1 MFKRLFGYPSSS
13 KKASASASIPRSPA
27 SGSPPAPASGS
38 PPAPASAP
46 ESSLPGRDDADLGR
60 ALFDALLAEP
70 RLTAAK
76 LTGSFVPKLTAHP
89 ARVPAD
95 LEKALRATLASHL
108 NDPDADDDRVREAC
122 LHLLS
127 TLALEPSNADFVL
140 AALRD
145 LDQTFERA
153 FEREEL
159 YADAAPA
166 SNAPSSSSSSSS
178 RHPPPRP
185 RQLHAHLLRA
195 LLRCLGGQ
203 FTAFDL
209 LEMSRDRA
217 DLAVAAALECVESA
231 SPPHATRPDPGDLPR
246 LRAHACRL
254 LHELTTPDAHFAE
267 GERDA
272 GIASLAAHFKRRC
285 GDILRAALEGNA
297 LERLTRALA
306 PALAEDVVEAARD
319 DDDAASSAIRAAR
332 NMLLYSDERS
342 AQLRKAMTRSDLA
355 RAVLEPFLERA
366 VDRAV
371 KAANEDEDAAED
383 EEDAEEYFERGGGA
397 TTTTTTTRGDDA
409 SRREND
415 AASASASASDSVS
428 AIRHVCEALSALVAA
443 TYKTGALRQRALVSG
458 DDASGRGPLGAAF
471 RALVPGG
478 VLAEPS
484 LASSLAVVDALCR
497 LACNLGVGPGDRGG
511 GDAAAEGRARWRRAL
526 EASLGRLDDA
536 SARVLATRFAAEV
549 RSLPTDRSGKTN
561 EWIAGMLPAPTAAR
575 EEVEEAMRV
584 DRGGNAR
591 RRRRRGRKGMG
602 GDGGGGDGGGGDG
615 GGGNGGGGNGG
626 GNGGGGSDERKKERK
641 RDQRRR
647 RRKREADAKKARAN
661 ADAVLAARE
670 RASNDERA
678 RDGEPSAS
686 AAASASASAPA
697 HRVVSVDAAV
707 VVRVGARVDP
717 SAGDESQSDDGES
730 SDASS
735 DVGDS
740 FGFAGV
746 RRDRDS
752 DASSSAAASSGK
764 AATVAPARVP
774 PSTMSIDALL
784 EEIDAMGL

>member
-1 MFKRLFGYPSSS
+1 MVKASSDDAGAEPQRGAQPPAMFKRLFGYPSSS
-13 KKASASASIPRSPA
+13 KKASASTSIPRSPA
-27 SGSPPAPASGS
+27 SDSPPAPASAS

-46 ESSLPGRDDADLGR
+46 ESSIPGRDDADLGR

-319 DDDAASSAIRAAR
+319 DDDAASAAIRAAR

-371 KAANEDEDAAED
+371 KAANEDAAED
-383 EEDAEEYFERGGGA
+383 EEDAEEYFERGGA
-397 TTTTTTTRGDDA
+397 TTTTRGDDG

-415 AASASASASDSVS
+415 VTSASASASAFASDSVS

-458 DDASGRGPLGAAF
+458 DDASGRGPLGASF

-584 DRGGNAR
+584 D
-591 RRRRRGRKGMG
+591 
-602 GDGGGGDGGGGDG
+602 
-615 GGGNGGGGNGG
+615 GGNGGGY
-626 GNGGGGSDERKKERK
+626 GGGGSDERKKERK

-661 ADAVLAARE
+661 ADAVLAAR
-670 RASNDERA
+670 ERA

-746 RRDRDS
+746 RRDRDA

-764 AATVAPARVP
+764 AATVAPARVT